1 MPAGLCVTGAGF
13 ESWTHPDLL
22 CAFGVP
28 LGYGF
33 TCRTGLR
40 RMDRVSLASEE
51 LMGREHLDEGVG
63 WECPEALARE
73 AQEPRLDSQVCTLS
87 YPPLSKNWSSLGLRG
102 GLTGGGWVAL
112 RPPSPGKPP
121 NPNASPSSKW
131 LGKPRHTPG
140 RWLPG
145 LHLTNS

>member
-40 RMDRVSLASEE
+40 RMDCVSLASEE
-51 LMGREHLDEGVG
+51 LMGREHFDEGVG
-63 WECPEALARE
+63 WGCPEALARE
-73 AQEPRLDSQVCTLS
+73 AQEPRLDSQVLYPLLS
-87 YPPLSKNWSSLGLRG
+87 SPVQELEQPGPPWGTYRWGVG
-102 GLTGGGWVAL
+102 GSETTFSWET
-112 RPPSPGKPP
+112 S
-121 NPNASPSSKW
+121 
-131 LGKPRHTPG
+131 
-140 RWLPG
+140 
-145 LHLTNS
+145 